1 MIDKI
6 NRAKSKI
13 EEIIKLC
20 NEMCDRLS
28 EMEIWDLNNDYPT
41 VQKFPVSDLLSKK
54 LSSRCDEILEF
65 LLKSTLVQTE
75 EFQEKKNKI
84 FSKGSLSREDI
95 DEIIYIFDECTRE
108 LDNKE
113 YNIESSLV
121 LKEKTV
127 CSKEPKIFISH
138 SIDNVK
144 YVQAFVELLE
154 DMGIQENQLFCSSL
168 VEYGIP
174 LNEDI
179 YEYLKKQFEEYA
191 LQVIFVLSDEYYQSA
206 ACLNE
211 MGAAWV
217 LQSSYSTILLPK
229 FEFKNIRGAINPNRI
244 SIKLDSSEVS
254 ARLNELKDNMI
265 KIFNLAPISQ
275 SKWERNRNTF
285 IEKINTISKQ

>member
-13 EEIIKLC
+13 EEINNLC
-20 NEMCDRLS
+20 QEICGNLNEMA
-28 EMEIWDLNNDYPT
+28 IWDLNNDYPT
-41 VQKFPVSDLLSKK
+41 EQKVPVSNLLSKK
-54 LSSRCDEILEF
+54 LSSRCDEIFEF
-65 LLKSTLVQTE
+65 LLKSKLVQTE
-75 EFQEKKNKI
+75 EFQKKKNMI

-95 DEIIYIFDECTRE
+95 DEIIYIFDECTRK
-108 LDNKE
+108 LDDKA
-113 YNIESSLV
+113 YDESSLI

-138 SIDNVK
+138 AANNVE

-154 DMGIQENQLFCSSL
+154 DIGIQENQLFCSSL
-168 VEYGIP
+168 VEYGVP

-191 LQVIFVLSDEYYQSA
+191 LQVIFFLSDEYYKSA

-211 MGAAWV
+211 MGSAWV

-229 FEFKNIRGAINPNRI
+229 FEFKNIRGAINPNKI
-244 SIKLDSSEVS
+244 SIKLDSLEVS

-265 KIFNLAPISQ
+265 EIFNLAPISQ
-275 SKWERNRNTF
+275 TKWERNRNTF

>member
-20 NEMCDRLS
+20 NEICDNLS

-41 VQKFPVSDLLSKK
+41 EQRFPVSDLLSKK

-75 EFQEKKNKI
+75 EFQKKKNII

-95 DEIIYIFDECTRE
+95 DEILYIFDECTRE

-121 LKEKTV
+121 LKEKTD

-154 DMGIQENQLFCSSL
+154 DIGIQENQLFCSSL